1 MPSYSLLLMES
12 SLLLVPSSSIHF
24 LCFFTTNV
32 TTQQNTA
39 MGRRKLTKI
48 LLQAGCDPALKNQQN
63 ETPMDIALRK
73 SFEAVQE
80 IIANPPPLRLQRSV
94 SATRYMSKKREK
106 ESSQEGSKTS
116 GRRGRK
122 ERLLKKVILSQ

>member
-1 MPSYSLLLMES
+1 MAFA
-12 SLLLVPSSSIHF
+12 VF
-24 LCFFTTNV
+24 LSFLSAFTLRRTPCDGN
-32 TTQQNTA
+32 NAA

-48 LLQAGCDPALKNQQN
+48 LLQAGCDPSLKNQQN

-73 SFEAVQE
+73 SFKEVQE

-94 SATRYMSKKREK
+94 SMTRFTSKKREK
-106 ESSQEGSKTS
+106 ESSQEGSKAS

-122 ERLLKKVILSQ
+122 DRLLQKVSVGPRPSQRTRPRLT